1 MKDPLELIYMLVN
14 TAFDKVGFYLESLIG
29 YKLGWVEIET
39 SVLVVLLFCFLL
51 FLSVCDSKEESI
63 RVKGIERGWMLL
75 LCLGCTGLI
84 LLGMLLSW
92 TPMGHVSI
100 EGVQG
105 RYFLPFMLILL
116 TACKNRLILL
126 AYRID
131 RGIAAAVAAGQLLT
145 LTYVIKFVLM
155 V

>member
-1 MKDPLELIYMLVN
+1 MTN
-14 TAFDKVGFYLESLIG
+14 TAFDKIGFYLESLIG

-39 SVLVVLLFCFLL
+39 SMLVVFVFAFLL
-51 FLSVCDSKEESI
+51 FLAICESREDTLRI
-63 RVKGIERGWMLL
+63 KGFQRFWMIL

-92 TPMGHVSI
+92 TPMGHVSV

-105 RYFLPFMLILL
+105 RYFLPFMMILL
-116 TACKNRLILL
+116 TACKNRMVILDR
-126 AYRID
+126 RID
-131 RGIAAAVAAGQLLT
+131 RGIAAAVTAGQLLT